1 MMVIAA
7 VAMFDV
13 RASALPD
20 PTGTWPG
27 GLGPGFYPF
36 WSAFTVFAASVWV
49 AYRALTEPQPAEGV
63 FADRR
68 SVMAVVTLGVPMI
81 AAVALLSTLGLY
93 IVTGAYMG
101 FFALAIG
108 RFKPWW
114 ALAIAIAFPL
124 LIYLAFEVG
133 FRVPLPK
140 SIFRDTIGF

>member
-36 WSAFTVFAASVWV
+36 WSAFTVFAAAAWV
-49 AYRALTEPQPAEGV
+49 AYRALTRPQTTEGV
-63 FADRR
+63 FADRK
-68 SVMAVVTLGVPMI
+68 SVMSVVTLGAPMV
-81 AAVALLSTLGLY
+81 AAVALLSPLGLY
-93 IVTGAYMG
+93 IVSGAYMG
-101 FFALAIG
+101 FFAWAIG
-108 RFKPWW
+108 RYRLWW
-114 ALAIAIAFPL
+114 VIAIAIAVPL

-140 SIFRDTIGF
+140 SMFRDTIGF